1 MKKKLQQE
9 TEQLM
14 AYQSKIRMQTDGLH
28 SREKKEL
35 QDRVSLRKAQLEQK
49 VCYVLVTNIKNRM
62 LLPFLILTVLNIFIV
77 TFWKG
82 TDVKSCLLYVYK
94 NQ

>member
-1 MKKKLQQE
+1 MTLDESQVAETEEMKKKLQQE

-49 VCYVLVTNIKNRM
+49 VCLCTC
-62 LLPFLILTVLNIFIV
+62 
-77 TFWKG
+77 
-82 TDVKSCLLYVYK
+82 D
-94 NQ
+94 

>member
-49 VCYVLVTNIKNRM
+49 VCLCTC
-62 LLPFLILTVLNIFIV
+62 
-77 TFWKG
+77 
-82 TDVKSCLLYVYK
+82 D
-94 NQ
+94 